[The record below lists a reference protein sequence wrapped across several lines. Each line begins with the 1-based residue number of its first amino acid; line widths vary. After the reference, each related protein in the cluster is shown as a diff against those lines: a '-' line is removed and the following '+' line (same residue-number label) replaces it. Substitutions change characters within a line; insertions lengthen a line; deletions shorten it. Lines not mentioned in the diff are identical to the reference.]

1 METRPRKGVISF
13 QTQGN
18 PLTGGSGGSFHI
30 SEGNLTGRENK
41 LNPQTTCLKT
51 TPSRKVPQ
59 MPASAT
65 SKWGRNGEERAAL
78 LRVRTR
84 PEGPE
89 SSRREPFETVG

>member
-41 LNPQTTCLKT
+41 LNPQATCLKT

-59 MPASAT
+59 MLASAT
-65 SKWGRNGEERAAL
+65 SKCRLNEEEWAAL

-84 PEGPE
+84 PECPE
-89 SSRREPFETVG
+89 DNQRELT

>member
-59 MPASAT
+59 TLSSTT
-65 SKWGRNGEERAAL
+65 SKWGQDGEEQEAL
-78 LRVRTR
+78 LRVRTGPEC
-84 PEGPE
+84 PEGNW
-89 SSRREPFETVG
+89 RELM